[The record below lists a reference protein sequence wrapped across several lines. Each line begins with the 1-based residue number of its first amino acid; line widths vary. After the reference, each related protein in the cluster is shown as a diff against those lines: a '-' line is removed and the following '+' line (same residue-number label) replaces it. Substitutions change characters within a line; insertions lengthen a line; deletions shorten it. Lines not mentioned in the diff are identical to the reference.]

1 MSGLRK
7 RSGCR
12 KTRGG
17 GEEVFMC
24 HHKRARYE
32 DAKTRVDE
40 GGVPTI
46 TAYSKKRNTEEKV

>member
-1 MSGLRK
+1 
-7 RSGCR
+7 
-12 KTRGG
+12 
-17 GEEVFMC
+17 MC